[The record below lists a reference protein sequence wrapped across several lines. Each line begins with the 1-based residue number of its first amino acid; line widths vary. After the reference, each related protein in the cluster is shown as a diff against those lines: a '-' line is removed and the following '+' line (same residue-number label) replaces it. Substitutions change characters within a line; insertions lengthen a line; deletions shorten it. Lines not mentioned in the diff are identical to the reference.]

1 MRQIYNREQPVLFI
15 THLLSDDHQR
25 VSVLRQEVEDAPDLE
40 GVVVGDKKL
49 ALIHVFP
56 GAQSPAHFVEVL
68 TVKVVRRLWSSRTTD
83 LVSHSFQL
91 LIFIIC
97 REMRFDTK
105 GQSAKT
111 SRIKNMLVRCS
122 QPFLL

>member
-1 MRQIYNREQPVLFI
+1 MTFGNRKIPLFD

-49 ALIHVFP
+49 AWIHVFP

-68 TVKVVRRLWSSRTTD
+68 TVKVIRRLRQSRTTD
-83 LVSHSFQL
+83 LVSHGF
-91 LIFIIC
+91 
-97 REMRFDTK
+97 MFDTNC
-105 GQSAKT
+105 AVLCIFFL
-111 SRIKNMLVRCS
+111 SRANR
-122 QPFLL
+122 